1 MCEAGELLFLLPLL
15 FNIFIELILQ
25 LKHCNG
31 GRIGLICIMLFFF
44 FAYASDVTTVAASG
58 LGLQKNIISVYQD
71 YSKKWRFNILY

>member
-1 MCEAGELLFLLPLL
+1 
-15 FNIFIELILQ
+15 
-25 LKHCNG
+25 
-31 GRIGLICIMLFFF
+31 MLFFF